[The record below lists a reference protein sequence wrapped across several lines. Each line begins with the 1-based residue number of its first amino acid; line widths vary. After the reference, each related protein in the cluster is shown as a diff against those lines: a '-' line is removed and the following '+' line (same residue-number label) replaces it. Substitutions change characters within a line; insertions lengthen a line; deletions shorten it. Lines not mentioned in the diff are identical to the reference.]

1 MFIKLNRRCRTARA
15 GVVRAAIVSLAVT
28 AAGCSSDVTR
38 FNFPTF
44 NLTGETSSLPT
55 PPEPI
60 GRSSYDAGGSASYTP
75 PPYAP
80 PPAPYTPPSY
90 SQSSYAP
97 GPTAY
102 AQQPS
107 QAPYGSPAPSYSQ
120 PAPRPYVPAAESSG
134 GGAGHWTVSPRGT
147 PISGNTT
154 PPAVAASGDR
164 TIQVQEGDSLYG
176 IAQRYHV
183 SIAELM
189 DRNGLES
196 GGSIRPG
203 QTLVLPPSSSHRS
216 MARRHVPE
224 RKAAPAVAA
233 YTPPPTAAPLPRAQ
247 PAAPPV
253 ASAETSVP
261 GWEGRYTLRNGD
273 SLYGIARQYGVTL
286 AELQRV
292 NNIDDPTKVRAGL
305 VLQVPNRTADAA
317 PPPPNP
323 GALAPTILNGPTQ
336 KVAARTDVA
345 NDAAGP
351 AHAASGGAMRFRW
364 PARGRIIAAFG
375 RRPDGGQNDGIN
387 LAVPQGTEVHAAES
401 GSVAYAGDGLPGY
414 GNLILI
420 RHPNGWV
427 TAYAHNEKMLVKR
440 NDVVQRGQ
448 VIATAGKTGSVD
460 QPQLHFELRQGSKP
474 VDPLPH
480 MEK

>member
-1 MFIKLNRRCRTARA
+1 MLRIKLNRLSRAFRA
-15 GVVRAAIVSLAVT
+15 GLARGAFVSLAVS

-38 FNFPTF
+38 FDFPSF
-44 NLTGETSSLPT
+44 NLTGQTSSLPT

-60 GRSSYDAGGSASYTP
+60 GRSGYDAGGSASYTP
-75 PPYAP
+75 APYTP

-97 GPTAY
+97 SRAAY
-102 AQQPS
+102 VPPA
-107 QAPYGSPAPSYSQ
+107 APYPASAPSHGAPS
-120 PAPRPYVPAAESSG
+120 PRPYAPAAEATSP
-134 GGAGHWTVSPRGT
+134 AGNWSVSPRGT
-147 PISGNTT
+147 PISGNAAPQMT
-154 PPAVAASGDR
+154 ASGDR

-183 SIAELM
+183 PISELM
-189 DRNGLES
+189 GRNGLEG
-196 GGSIRPG
+196 GGSIKPG
-203 QTLVLPPSSSHRS
+203 QTLVLPPSTSHRS
-216 MARRHVPE
+216 MARRRAPVPN
-224 RKAAPAVAA
+224 AAPAVAD
-233 YTPPPTAAPLPRAQ
+233 YSRPPLASPVSPSVPAAQ
-247 PAAPPV
+247 PVAA
-253 ASAETSVP
+253 AEPSVP
-261 GWEGRYTLRNGD
+261 GWEGRYTLRHGE

-305 VLQVPNRTADAA
+305 VLQVPNRTAAA
-317 PPPPNP
+317 EPPPANP
-323 GALAPTILNGPTQ
+323 GALAPRILNAPVEGR
-336 KVAARTDVA
+336 KLASRTDVA
-345 NDAAGP
+345 TDAASPAPVAGP
-351 AHAASGGAMRFRW
+351 LRFRW
-364 PARGRIIAAFG
+364 PARGRIIAGFG
-375 RRPDGGQNDGIN
+375 KRPDGGQNDGIN
-387 LAVPQGTEVHAAES
+387 LAVPQGTQVHAAE
-401 GSVAYAGDGLPGY
+401 GGRVAYAGDELPGY

-440 NDVVQRGQ
+440 DEVVQRGQ
-448 VIATAGKTGSVD
+448 VIAMAGKTGSVD